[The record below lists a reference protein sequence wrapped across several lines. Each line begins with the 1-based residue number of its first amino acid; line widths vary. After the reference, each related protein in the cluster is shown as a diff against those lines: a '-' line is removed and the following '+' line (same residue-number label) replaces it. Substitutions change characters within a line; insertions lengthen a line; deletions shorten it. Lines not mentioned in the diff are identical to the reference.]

1 MDLKSK
7 CLKPNTRDLQSR
19 YNIYRIQEFILH
31 LFFGCSFSIRC
42 WNYLGIIWDTKL
54 NFFNVLIKEKIDF
67 QQPFFMENDRIAAW
81 HIWILG
87 SKEMEKWT
95 GLSTTETQF
104 QCQEKELQCANPS
117 PNHAGQKKAI
127 DDLSFLCK

>member
-1 MDLKSK
+1 ML
-7 CLKPNTRDLQSR
+7 
-19 YNIYRIQEFILH
+19 
-31 LFFGCSFSIRC
+31 
-42 WNYLGIIWDTKL
+42 
-54 NFFNVLIKEKIDF
+54 VKEKIDF

-95 GLSTTETQF
+95 GLSRMETQF
-104 QCQEKELQCANPS
+104 QCQEKELQCGNPS
-117 PNHAGQKKAI
+117 PNHTVQKKAI

>member
-1 MDLKSK
+1 ML
-7 CLKPNTRDLQSR
+7 
-19 YNIYRIQEFILH
+19 
-31 LFFGCSFSIRC
+31 
-42 WNYLGIIWDTKL
+42 
-54 NFFNVLIKEKIDF
+54 VKEKIDF
-67 QQPFFMENDRIAAW
+67 QQPFIMENDRITAW

-87 SKEMEKWT
+87 GKEMEKWT